1 MGTAALRTP
10 ATFVPGAGR
19 APGVVLIAVGAGA
32 GAGAGDDSSF
42 DWVAQPAT
50 RPPISRAARRVFMLL
65 LPVGYSADNYALNHI
80 WANMNKL
87 ARGKRADQRRRML
100 EVLEQFRVI
109 VKSIRR
115 HYQDVERRAGV
126 TGAQLWALAQVA
138 EQPGSQVGELARA
151 LAVHQ
156 STASNLVRDLEKR
169 GLVTRKRRGRDL
181 RHVQLYPSKKGLALL
196 KAAPRPLVGG

>member
-1 MGTAALRTP
+1 
-10 ATFVPGAGR
+10 
-19 APGVVLIAVGAGA
+19 
-32 GAGAGDDSSF
+32 
-42 DWVAQPAT
+42 
-50 RPPISRAARRVFMLL
+50 
-65 LPVGYSADNYALNHI
+65 
-80 WANMNKL
+80 MNKL

-169 GLVTRKRRGRDL
+169 GLVTRERRGRDL

-196 KAAPRPLVGG
+196 RAAPRPLIGVLQQALSELSAARLVALHAELAHVIALMKGRQVAAARALPLSEM